1 MSSTPTLFPEFI
13 AQFLDLH
20 PPAIAPETPLSD
32 IWEQFQVQ
40 VGLTGEG
47 ASSSP
52 SPSLHSGY
60 VCVMEGDRCLGLI
73 TTQEAIAVLAQGHDP
88 RSIPVSRLISPGQAV
103 ITPDTLNHPSTL
115 YDAAQQHP
123 FLLLLDDEQHCLGV
137 LPSVAL
143 LKLPELADLPQEF
156 CSLHPFE
163 IALNHLPITVFRK
176 DRQLRYTWIYK
187 SFPGLDPNHML
198 GHGNHDLFSPADA
211 EQWEA
216 IERRALEHNQGSR
229 QKIALT
235 LNGTFHYYDL
245 TVEPLFDDSGSILGL
260 VGTALEITPSY
271 LNQQA
276 LIMLNQE
283 LENLVEER
291 TAELQRSNAELLAS
305 LSAARELNELKSRFI
320 TLTSHEFRT
329 PLTTILGSAELLKHY
344 GQNWKPEK
352 RQRYLDRIHETVDH
366 MTRLLND
373 VLTVGNAEAGRL
385 TFSPSLVN
393 LLDLFK
399 SEIETARTKTYRDR
413 TIELSHD
420 LHASHLYLD
429 QTLVSQIVSNLLSNA
444 LKYSSAD
451 SAIEVYL
458 KSEEN
463 QVRFQVRDEGMGIPE
478 ADQADLFTSFH
489 RAKNAAN
496 IQGTG
501 LGLCIV
507 KNAVHLHGGQVT
519 VESQEG
525 SGSTFT
531 VLLPL
536 TQSVA
541 YDDNSRD

>member
-1 MSSTPTLFPEFI
+1 MSSTPTLFREFI
-13 AQFLDLH
+13 TQFLDRH

-40 VGLTGEG
+40 LDLTAGL

-52 SPSLHSGY
+52 RESHHSGY

-88 RSIPVSRLISPGQAV
+88 GSIPVSRLISPGRAV
-103 ITPDTLNHPSTL
+103 ITPDTLNQPCAL

-123 FLLLLDDEQHCLGV
+123 FLVLLDHEQHCLGV
-137 LPSVAL
+137 LPSLAL
-143 LKLPELADLPQEF
+143 LKLPELAKVSRTFSPLN
-156 CSLHPFE
+156 PFE

-176 DRQLRYTWIYK
+176 DCQLRYTWIYK
-187 SFPGLDPNHML
+187 SFPGLDPHDML
-198 GHGNHDLFSPADA
+198 GHRNHDLFSPADA

-216 IERRALEHNQGSR
+216 IERRALAQKQGSR
-229 QKIALT
+229 QNIALT

-245 TVEPLFDDSGSILGL
+245 TVEPLLDDSGNLLGL

-276 LIMLNQE
+276 LTMLNQQ
-283 LENLVEER
+283 LESIVEER
-291 TAELQRSNAELLAS
+291 TAELQCSNAELLVS
-305 LSAARELNELKSRFI
+305 LTAARELNELKSQFI

-344 GQNWKPEK
+344 GQTWTEDK
-352 RQRYLDRIHETVDH
+352 RQRYLDRIHDTVDH
-366 MTRLLND
+366 MTRLLDD

-385 TFSPSLVN
+385 TVSPSLIN
-393 LLDLFK
+393 ILELFESAIDSLLIK
-399 SEIETARTKTYRDR
+399 SHRDR
-413 TIELSHD
+413 TIELTHD
-420 LHASHLYLD
+420 LHSSYVYLD
-429 QTLVSQIVSNLLSNA
+429 QTLVLQIISNLLSNA
-444 LKYSSAD
+444 LKYSPAD

-458 KSEEN
+458 KSEET
-463 QVRFQVRDEGMGIPE
+463 QLLVQIRDSGIGIPE

-501 LGLCIV
+501 LGLSIV
-507 KNAVHLHGGQVT
+507 KNAVHLQGGQVT

-536 TQSVA
+536 TQTLA
-541 YDDNSRD
+541 YDDDSRD

>member
-1 MSSTPTLFPEFI
+1 MSSTLNVFPEFI
-13 AQFLDLH
+13 AQFLDRH
-20 PPAIAPETPLSD
+20 PPSISPETPLSE
-32 IWEQFQVQ
+32 IWGQFRVKM
-40 VGLTGEG
+40 THSP
-47 ASSSP
+47 ASSSARDV
-52 SPSLHSGY
+52 LHSGY
-60 VCVMEGDRCLGLI
+60 VCVVEGDRCLGLL
-73 TTQEAIAVLAQGHDP
+73 TTEEAIAVLAQGNDP
-88 RSIPVSRLISPGQAV
+88 HSIPVSRLITPGEAV
-103 ITPDTLNHPSTL
+103 IAPALLNHPPAL
-115 YDAAQQHP
+115 YEAAQQHP
-123 FLLLLDDEQHCLGV
+123 FLLLLDHEQHCLGV

-176 DRQLRYTWIYK
+176 DSQLRYTWVYK
-187 SFPGLDPNHML
+187 SFPGLDPHSML
-198 GHGNHDLFSPADA
+198 GHRNHDLFSPADA

-216 IERRALEHNQGSR
+216 IERRALEHHQGIR
-229 QKIALT
+229 QNIALT
-235 LNGTFHYYDL
+235 LNGIFHYYDL

-260 VGTALEITPSY
+260 VGTALEITQSY

-276 LIMLNQE
+276 LIMLNHE
-283 LENLVEER
+283 LESIVEER
-291 TAELQRSNAELLAS
+291 TAELQRSNAELLQS
-305 LSAARELNELKSRFI
+305 LSAARELNDLKSRFI

-329 PLTTILGSAELLKHY
+329 PLTTILGSTELLKHY
-344 GQNWKPEK
+344 GENWTQDK
-352 RQRYLDRIHETVDH
+352 RERYLDRIHDTVDH

-373 VLTVGNAEAGRL
+373 VLTVGQAEAGQL
-385 TFSPSLVN
+385 AFSPSLVKI
-393 LLDLFK
+393 LELF
-399 SEIETARTKTYRDR
+399 EGAIEQVLSKTYRDR

-420 LHASHLYLD
+420 LHARDIYLD
-429 QTLVSQIVSNLLSNA
+429 QTLVSQILSNLLSNA

-451 SAIEVYL
+451 SGIEVYL
-458 KSEEN
+458 ESQEN
-463 QVRFQVRDEGMGIPE
+463 QVRFQVRDYGIGIPE

-501 LGLCIV
+501 LGLSIV